1 MIMGRR
7 ILSEEIAETDATEQE
22 AQEREFKKQIAEMD
36 AIERAQERE
45 FEKQIAEYNAKNP
58 IKK

>member
-1 MIMGRR
+1 MEAIER
-7 ILSEEIAETDATEQE
+7 

>member
-1 MIMGRR
+1 
-7 ILSEEIAETDATEQE
+7 
-22 AQEREFKKQIAEMD
+22 MD

>member
-1 MIMGRR
+1 M
-7 ILSEEIAETDATEQE
+7 DATEQE